1 MSVKICIIG
10 AGSASFS
17 VNLVKDVCINEHFK
31 GSTITLVDINEDR
44 LNAIYGLCVRYKE
57 ELNAD
62 VNIIKTKDRIEG
74 MQGADFVLNV
84 ALDGGH
90 ERFKQCLDV
99 AYNNGYRFGGSLH
112 VCHDEGFYIN
122 FHQLSLMEDILV
134 DMLNICPNAYYI
146 LVANPVQAGVT
157 YLQRKYKDAK
167 AAGECRNIIGV
178 YMEGPYLNPKF
189 GCDKEN
195 NPWKGPIKR
204 EEYQP
209 VIDQVGTD
217 AKVWVLAPERE
228 NIEQFV
234 IDARKNNPTVKFAV
248 GHSEASPQQIEA
260 LIPYG
265 LCIGT
270 HHTNA
275 TGDLPKYPECRGVCV
290 DETVN
295 YNDAIYAEMICDS
308 RGIHVDPYMQRLI
321 RKIKGED
328 KLVLISDSCVF
339 DGPIPEGYEGVTD
352 LCFDFEGEI
361 AGSKLTLEVAC
372 RNMMKHTGASIV
384 DVFRYASTNPS
395 KAVGFTDR
403 GLIAKGYRADLVI
416 CDHQMNIKSVILKGE
431 VKK

>member
-1 MSVKICIIG
+1 MTAIIN
-10 AGSASFS
+10 A
-17 VNLVKDVCINEHFK
+17 
-31 GSTITLVDINEDR
+31 TLVMKDHLITDGVLLYEDGKIVDFGEKR
-44 LNAIYGLCVRYKE
+44 NMVLPEGCETIDAEGL
-57 ELNAD
+57 
-62 VNIIKTKDRIEG
+62 
-74 MQGADFVLNV
+74 FV
-84 ALDGGH
+84 GPG
-90 ERFKQCLDV
+90 
-99 AYNNGYRFGGSLH
+99 
-112 VCHDEGFYIN
+112 
-122 FHQLSLMEDILV
+122 LV
-134 DMLNICPNAYYI
+134 DMHNHSGGGHWFYDEPIEAAQFNLEHGTTSVLATLYFNMNGEQLVEQAKCVQDAMKKPEGANI
-146 LVANPVQAGVT
+146 AGF
-157 YLQRKYKDAK
+157 
-167 AAGECRNIIGV
+167 
-178 YMEGPYLNPKF
+178 YMECPYMNPKF
-189 GCDKEN
+189 GADREN
-195 NPWKGPIKR
+195 NPWKGPINKD
-204 EEYQP
+204 EYQP
-209 VIDQVGTD
+209 IIDQVGTD

-228 NIEQFV
+228 NILQFV
-234 IDARKNNPTVKFAV
+234 LDARKNNPTVKFAV

-265 LCIGT
+265 LCVGT

-295 YNDAIYAEMICDS
+295 YNNAIYAEMICDS

-395 KAVGFTDR
+395 NAVGFTDR
-403 GLIAKGYRADLVI
+403 GLIAKGRRADLIFV
-416 CDHQMNIKSVILKGE
+416 DNWMNVKKVILEGKV
-431 VKK
+431 VK

>member
-1 MSVKICIIG
+1 MIAIKNATLVMKDHLIPEAVLLIEDGKIADFGEMRTMSIP
-10 AGSASFS
+10 AGCQEVDAEGLY
-17 VNLVKDVCINEHFK
+17 V
-31 GSTITLVDINEDR
+31 GPGLVDIHNH
-44 LNAIYGLCVRYKE
+44 AG
-57 ELNAD
+57 
-62 VNIIKTKDRIEG
+62 
-74 MQGADFVLNV
+74 
-84 ALDGGH
+84 GGH
-90 ERFKQCLDV
+90 WFYDEPIEAAQFNLQHGTTSVLATLYFNMNGKQLV
-99 AYNNGYRFGGSLH
+99 EQAITVQNAMKTPEGANIA
-112 VCHDEGFYIN
+112 GFY
-122 FHQLSLMEDILV
+122 MEA
-134 DMLNICPNAYYI
+134 P
-146 LVANPVQAGVT
+146 
-157 YLQRKYKDAK
+157 
-167 AAGECRNIIGV
+167 
-178 YMEGPYLNPKF
+178 YMNPKF
-189 GCDKEN
+189 GADREN
-195 NPWKGPIKR
+195 NPWKGPICK

-217 AKVWVLAPERE
+217 AKVWVVAPERE

-234 IDARKNNPTVKFAV
+234 IDARKNNPTVRFSV

-295 YNDAIYAEMICDS
+295 YNNAIYAEMICDS

-395 KAVGFTDR
+395 NAVGFTDR
-403 GLIAKGYRADLVI
+403 GRIAKGLRADLVI
-416 CDHQMNIKSVILKGE
+416 CDHRMNIKSVILKGE
-431 VKK
+431 FVK

>member
-1 MSVKICIIG
+1 MIAIKNATLVMKDHLIPDAVLLIEDGKIADFGEMRTMAIPADCEVIDAQG
-10 AGSASFS
+10 LYVGP
-17 VNLVKDVCINEHFK
+17 
-31 GSTITLVDINEDR
+31 GLVDIHNH
-44 LNAIYGLCVRYKE
+44 AG
-57 ELNAD
+57 
-62 VNIIKTKDRIEG
+62 
-74 MQGADFVLNV
+74 
-84 ALDGGH
+84 GGH
-90 ERFKQCLDV
+90 WFYDEPIEAAQFNLQHGTTSVL
-99 AYNNGYRFGGSLH
+99 ATLYFNMNGQQLVEQAITVQNAMKTPEGANIA
-112 VCHDEGFYIN
+112 GFY
-122 FHQLSLMEDILV
+122 MEA
-134 DMLNICPNAYYI
+134 P
-146 LVANPVQAGVT
+146 
-157 YLQRKYKDAK
+157 
-167 AAGECRNIIGV
+167 
-178 YMEGPYLNPKF
+178 YMNPKF
-189 GCDKEN
+189 GADREN
-195 NPWKGPIKR
+195 NPWKGPICK

-217 AKVWVLAPERE
+217 AKVWVVAPERE

-234 IDARKNNPTVKFAV
+234 LDARKNNPTVRFSV

-295 YNDAIYAEMICDS
+295 YNNAIYAEMICDS

-395 KAVGFTDR
+395 NAVGFTDR
-403 GLIAKGYRADLVI
+403 GRIAKGFRADLVI

-431 VKK
+431 VK